1 MSQNQKTEICLSLT
15 IEDRELKKLVVIVG
29 LGLWYLMPLS
39 TKFQF
44 YWWRKLEYPVKTTD
58 LSHVTDKLYHIILH

>member
-44 YWWRKLEYPVKTTD
+44 YRSVLLVEETGVPGDNHRPVAC
-58 LSHVTDKLYHIILH
+58 H